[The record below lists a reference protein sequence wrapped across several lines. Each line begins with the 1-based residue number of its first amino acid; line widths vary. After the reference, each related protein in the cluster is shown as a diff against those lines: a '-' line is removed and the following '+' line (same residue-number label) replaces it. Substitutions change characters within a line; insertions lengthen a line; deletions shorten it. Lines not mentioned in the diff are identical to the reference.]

1 MKFSDD
7 RLAHLS
13 HLIHTGLQRD
23 KLVEY
28 SDEDRALR
36 EIKKALIEYFKS
48 EDEADQAARDKVAS
62 LKRGVLEGSREWEIL
77 YRKYFEEEL
86 SKRGRHG

>member
-7 RLAHLS
+7 RIAHVA
-13 HLIHTGLQRD
+13 HQIQAGLQRD

-28 SDEDRALR
+28 SDEDKALR
-36 EIKKALIEYFKS
+36 EIKRVLIEYFRV
-48 EDEADQAARDKVAS
+48 EDEADQTARAKIAS
-62 LKRGVLEGSREWEIL
+62 LKRGVSEGSREWEIL

-86 SKRGRHG
+86 NKKGH